1 MDATETLTAA
11 APRPS
16 TPRPSAR
23 RLAPPRM
30 SVLTWSGIVLL
41 GLFLVLAVFGP
52 MIAGDPDAQTGE
64 QLASPSLSHLFGT
77 DHLQRDLFAR
87 TASGARVS
95 LLVAFTGVAFGLLVA
110 VPAGLVA
117 GYFGGR
123 WPDDVIMRILEA
135 LQALPLFVF
144 ALFVIGVTGVGDS
157 HVGPLTVSATAKV
170 VLLLGVGF
178 IPYFARVTRSATL
191 VEAQEDYVD
200 ALRVLG
206 VPRRRIIGGELLVNV
221 MPPVLVQA
229 FLWLG
234 VAIFAESALSFLG
247 LGIQA
252 PRPSLGNILGD
263 ATGYLLLGAW
273 WYSIVPGL
281 VILVATVG
289 FNLVGDGLGDALD
302 ADGRG

>member
-1 MDATETLTAA
+1 MDAIDAAA
-11 APRPS
+11 APP
-16 TPRPSAR
+16 PAR
-23 RLAPPRM
+23 RLTLPRM
-30 SVLTWSGIVLL
+30 SALTWTGAVLL
-41 GLFLVLAVFGP
+41 GLFLALALLGP
-52 MIAGDPDAQTGE
+52 LLAGDPDARTGE
-64 QLASPSLSHLFGT
+64 QLAAPGPHHLFGT

-87 TASGARVS
+87 TAAGAQVS
-95 LLVAFTGVAFGLLVA
+95 LLVALAGVAFGLLVA

-123 WPDDVIMRILEA
+123 WPDEVIMRVLEA

-144 ALFVIGVTGVGDS
+144 ALFVIGVTGAGDS
-157 HVGPLTVSATAKV
+157 HLGPLTVPGTAKV

-221 MPPVLVQA
+221 LPPVLVQA

-247 LGIQA
+247 LGVQA

-273 WYSIVPGL
+273 WYSIIPGL

-289 FNLVGDGLGDALD
+289 FNLVGDGIGDALD
-302 ADGRG
+302 AGGHG

>member
-1 MDATETLTAA
+1 MNRVL
-11 APRPS
+11 PRI
-16 TPRPSAR
+16 SA
-23 RLAPPRM
+23 
-30 SVLTWSGIVLL
+30 LTWTGLALL
-41 GLFLVLAVFGP
+41 ALFLLLAIAGPMLAV
-52 MIAGDPDAQTGE
+52 APDARTG
-64 QLASPSLSHLFGT
+64 LTLSGPGAEHLFGT

-87 TASGARVS
+87 TAEGARVS
-95 LLVAFTGVAFGLLVA
+95 LLVAVAGVGFGLLVA

-123 WPDDVIMRILEA
+123 WPDDLIMRVLEA

-144 ALFVIGVTGVGDS
+144 ALFVIGITGTGDS
-157 HVGPLTVSATAKV
+157 QWGPLTLTTTTKV

-191 VEAQEDYVD
+191 VEVQEDYVD
-200 ALRVLG
+200 ALRALG
-206 VPRRRIIGGELLVNV
+206 VPRWRVITGEVLVNV
-221 MPPVLVQA
+221 LPPVLVQA

-263 ATGYLLLGAW
+263 ATSYMLLGAW
-273 WYSIVPGL
+273 WYSIIPGL

-302 ADGRG
+302 AQDRR

>member
-1 MDATETLTAA
+1 MVITRALSRPRAA
-11 APRPS
+11 
-16 TPRPSAR
+16 
-23 RLAPPRM
+23 RLRLPRM
-30 SVLTWSGIVLL
+30 SALTWTGLVLL
-41 GLFLVLAVFGP
+41 LLFLLLALVGP
-52 MIAGDPDAQTGE
+52 LFVGDTTATTGDTLAG
-64 QLASPSLSHLFGT
+64 PSAAHLFGT

-87 TASGARVS
+87 TAVGARVS
-95 LLVAFTGVAFGLLVA
+95 LLVAVAGVGFGLVVA

-144 ALFVIGVTGVGDS
+144 ALFVIGVTGTGDS
-157 HVGPLTVSATAKV
+157 DLGPLTLTSTTKV

-191 VEAQEDYVD
+191 VEVQEDYVD

-206 VPRRRIIGGELLVNV
+206 VPRRRIIAGEILPNV
-221 MPPVLVQA
+221 LPPVLVQA
-229 FLWLG
+229 FLWIG

-263 ATGYLLLGAW
+263 ATSYMLLGAW
-273 WYSIVPGL
+273 WYSIIPGL
-281 VILVATVG
+281 VILIATIG
-289 FNLVGDGLGDALD
+289 FNLLGDGLGDALD
-302 ADGRG
+302 ENARR

>member
-1 MDATETLTAA
+1 MDATTTLP
-11 APRPS
+11 AP
-16 TPRPSAR
+16 PRASAR
-23 RLAPPRM
+23 RRALPRM
-30 SVLTWSGIVLL
+30 SALTWTGIALL
-41 GLFLVLAVFGP
+41 TLFLLLALFGP
-52 MIAGDPDAQTGE
+52 VIAGDPNARAGE
-64 QLASPSLSHLFGT
+64 QLAGPGLRHVFGT
-77 DHLQRDLFAR
+77 DHLARDLFAR

-95 LLVAFTGVAFGLLVA
+95 LLVALAAVAFGLLVA

-123 WPDDVIMRILEA
+123 WPDDLIMRVLEA
-135 LQALPLFVF
+135 FQALPLFVF
-144 ALFVIGVTGVGDS
+144 ALFVIGVTGTGDS
-157 HVGPLTVSATAKV
+157 DIGPITVPTTAKV

-178 IPYFARVTRSATL
+178 VPYFARVTRSATL

-206 VPRRRIIGGELLVNV
+206 VPRRRIIGAELLVNV
-221 MPPVLVQA
+221 LPPVLVQA

-234 VAIFAESALSFLG
+234 IAIFAESALSFLG

-252 PRPSLGNILGD
+252 PQPSLGNILGD
-263 ATGYLLLGAW
+263 ATRYLLLGAW
-273 WYSIVPGL
+273 WYSIIPGL

>member
-1 MDATETLTAA
+1 ML
-11 APRPS
+11 
-16 TPRPSAR
+16 
-23 RLAPPRM
+23 PRM
-30 SVLTWSGIVLL
+30 SALTWTGLALL
-41 GLFLVLAVFGP
+41 GLFLLLAVAGP
-52 MIAGDPDAQTGE
+52 LVAGSPDARTGLT
-64 QLASPSLSHLFGT
+64 LAAPGADHLFGT

-87 TASGARVS
+87 TAEGARVS
-95 LLVAFTGVAFGLLVA
+95 LLVAAAGVAFGLVVA

-123 WPDDVIMRILEA
+123 WPDDLIMRVLEA

-144 ALFVIGVTGVGDS
+144 ALFVIGITGTGDS
-157 HVGPLTVSATAKV
+157 HWGPLTVTTTTKV

-191 VEAQEDYVD
+191 VEVQEDYVD
-200 ALRVLG
+200 ALRAIG
-206 VPRRRIIGGELLVNV
+206 VPRWRIIGGEVLVNV
-221 MPPVLVQA
+221 LPPVLVQA

-247 LGIQA
+247 LGIQP

-263 ATGYLLLGAW
+263 ATSYMLLGAW
-273 WYSIVPGL
+273 WYSIIPGL

-289 FNLVGDGLGDALD
+289 FNLAGDGLGDALD
-302 ADGRG
+302 AQGRR